1 MSAAP
6 DQPFSVPA
14 AMPQVRV
21 RPMLTSDLEAVLA
34 VEQRAYPYPWSLGI
48 FRDCVRVGY
57 TCRVLEIDFVLGGYG
72 VLSIGAGESH
82 LLNLCVREE
91 FRGRGLGRR
100 LLEALLESA
109 REQGARV
116 CFLEVRPANTGA
128 IRLYQAMGFQQI
140 GVRRGYYQA
149 DNGRED
155 ALVMRLGL

>member
-1 MSAAP
+1 MAVAP
-6 DQPFSVPA
+6 DQPGA
-14 AMPQVRV
+14 LGMPQVRV
-21 RPMLTSDLEAVLA
+21 RPMLGSDLEAVLA
-34 VEQRAYPYPWSLGI
+34 IEQRTYAFPWSEGI

-57 TCRVLEIDFVLGGYG
+57 TCRVLEIDFVLAGYG
-72 VLSIGAGESH
+72 VLSIGAGEAH

-91 FRGRGLGRR
+91 FRARGLGRR
-100 LLEALLESA
+100 LLEELLDSA

-128 IRLYQAMGFQQI
+128 IRLYQVMGFQQI

-149 DNGRED
+149 DSGRED

>member
-1 MSAAP
+1 MAAAP
-6 DQPFSVPA
+6 DQPGALGV
-14 AMPQVRV
+14 PQVRL
-21 RPMLTSDLEAVLA
+21 RPMLASDIEAVLA
-34 VEQRAYPYPWSLGI
+34 IEQRAYPYPWSLGI

-57 TCRVLEIDFVLGGYG
+57 TCRVLEIDFVLAGYG

-91 FRGRGLGRR
+91 FRARGLGRR
-100 LLEALLESA
+100 LLEELLDSA

-149 DNGRED
+149 ENGRED

>member
-1 MSAAP
+1 MAAAP
-6 DQPFSVPA
+6 DQPGA
-14 AMPQVRV
+14 LGMPQVRV
-21 RPMLTSDLEAVLA
+21 RPMLGSDLEAVLA
-34 VEQRAYPYPWSLGI
+34 VEQRAYPFPWSLGI

-57 TCRVLEIDFVLGGYG
+57 TCRVLEIDFLLAGYG
-72 VLSIGAGESH
+72 VLSIGAGEAH

-91 FRGRGLGRR
+91 FRARGLGRR
-100 LLEALLESA
+100 LLEELLDSA

-128 IRLYQAMGFQQI
+128 IRLYQVMGFQQI

-149 DNGRED
+149 DSGRED

>member
-1 MSAAP
+1 MAVAP
-6 DQPFSVPA
+6 DQPGA
-14 AMPQVRV
+14 LGMPQVRV
-21 RPMLTSDLEAVLA
+21 RPMLGSDLEAVLA
-34 VEQRAYPYPWSLGI
+34 VEQRAYPFPWSLGI

-57 TCRVLEIDFVLGGYG
+57 TCRVLEIDFLLAGYG
-72 VLSIGAGESH
+72 VLSIGAGEAH

-91 FRGRGLGRR
+91 FRARGLGRR
-100 LLEALLESA
+100 LLEELLDSA

-128 IRLYQAMGFQQI
+128 IRLYQVMGFQQI

-149 DNGRED
+149 DSGRED

>member
-1 MSAAP
+1 MAVAP
-6 DQPFSVPA
+6 DQPGA
-14 AMPQVRV
+14 LGMPQVRV
-21 RPMLTSDLEAVLA
+21 RPMLGSDLEAVLA
-34 VEQRAYPYPWSLGI
+34 VEQRAYPFPWSLGI

-57 TCRVLEIDFVLGGYG
+57 TCRVLEIDFLLAGYG
-72 VLSIGAGESH
+72 VLSIGAGEAH

-91 FRGRGLGRR
+91 FRARGLGRR
-100 LLEALLESA
+100 LLEELLDSA

-128 IRLYQAMGFQQI
+128 IRLYQVMGFQQI
-140 GVRRGYYQA
+140 GVRRGYSQA